1 MRERNFFL
9 ASSPRH
15 LFLFAGLALERSDAR
30 NVLFFVEHIPAAGVT
45 AYLDLLAAWSA
56 SPFAECHRLEAD
68 YRPLLT
74 ARSGGPG
81 KKALKRV
88 FRQRNRERIEAAV
101 QSSSPPTSVYVG
113 CDDFYESQYLLHRA
127 RQMNSACRLIYVED
141 GISAYDYSY
150 QNTHIRNLPKEWIR
164 ALRYFP
170 WWRPCTLPGTSGWLE
185 EGYVAF
191 PELVMDKFKHIGLR
205 ELPRNCFLGDEIRQL
220 AGLMADAFGVDSQAL
235 GDADLLVAVTNSKW
249 GRLLPG
255 YQDTMR
261 GICESLLLAG
271 KRVAVKPHPREKE
284 SDPLCLGE
292 HPNLYRV
299 PSQAMFEILI
309 LLADNPK
316 LVVIGD
322 ASTSLVATRWL
333 RPEAKVIALRH
344 DPQGIDGRYMERTFR
359 AIGIRIEDEPRHVP
373 ERYFAVAPEKS
384 VI

>member
-15 LFLFAGLALERSDAR
+15 LFLFAGLALERSEAQ
-30 NVLFFVEHIPAAGVT
+30 NILFFVEHIPAAGVT
-45 AYLDLLAAWSA
+45 AYLDLVTAWSA
-56 SPFAECHRLEAD
+56 SPFTECHRLEAD
-68 YRPLLT
+68 YRPLLA
-74 ARSGGPG
+74 ARVGGRG
-81 KKALKRV
+81 KNALKRA
-88 FRQRNRERIEAAV
+88 FRRRNRERIETAV
-101 QSSSPPTSVYVG
+101 QAPSPPTSIHVG

-191 PELVMDKFKHIGLR
+191 PELVMDRFKRLGLK
-205 ELPRNCFLGDEIRQL
+205 EFPRSYFLGSEIRQL
-220 AGLMADAFGVDSQAL
+220 AELMADAFGVDSVAL
-235 GDADLLVAVTNSKW
+235 ANADLLVAVTNSKW
-249 GRLLPG
+249 GRLLPR

-261 GICESLLLAG
+261 SICESLLSAG

-284 SDPLCLGE
+284 SDPLHLGE
-292 HPNLYRV
+292 HPNLYKV
-299 PSQAMFEILI
+299 PTQAMFEILV
-309 LLADNPK
+309 LLAKNPE
-316 LVVIGD
+316 LIVIGD

-333 RPEAKVIALRH
+333 RPEVRVVALRH
-344 DPQGIDGRYMERTFR
+344 DPDGIDGRYMERTFR
-359 AIGIRIEDEPRHVP
+359 AIGIRIEDEPHHVP
-373 ERYFAVAPEKS
+373 ERYFAVAPGQS
-384 VI
+384 AI